1 MIHKVGL
8 TGGVGAG
15 KSEVAT
21 LLRDR
26 GIVIVD
32 LDDVG
37 KKVSLSPEVI
47 RDINQICG
55 LDSENL
61 DRAKVRDIIFSTDAI
76 RKKIEERL
84 HPVILEEFQREVRAA
99 EEAGHRL
106 IVCEAALLVESGYH
120 KHLDDLIVVTAPE
133 AQRKNR
139 LMTRDSID
147 ATLAQKIIDAQTTDI
162 EKVKH
167 ATIIIKNDT
176 TLDALATEVRNL
188 IETWRTKNL
197 LDRIH

>member
-15 KSEVAT
+15 KSEVAAH
-21 LLRDR
+21 LRDQ

-32 LDDVG
+32 LDDIG
-37 KKVSLSPEVI
+37 KKVSLSQEVI

-84 HPVILEEFQREVRAA
+84 HPVILEEFQREVRQA

-167 ATIIIKNDT
+167 ATIILKNDT

-188 IETWRTKNL
+188 VETWRTKNL
-197 LDRIH
+197 LARIH